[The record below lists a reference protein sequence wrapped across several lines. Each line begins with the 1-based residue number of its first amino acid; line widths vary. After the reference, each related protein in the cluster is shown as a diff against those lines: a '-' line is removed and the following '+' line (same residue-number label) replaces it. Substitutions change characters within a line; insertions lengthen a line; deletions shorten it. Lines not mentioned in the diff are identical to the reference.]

1 MTRNEIEVR
10 ESLNIVENCIN
21 KKNYIKEN
29 LMMYGKD
36 TTLQE
41 IIDELDKQID
51 KYNGIVGGIFE
62 KLEPKPTEN
71 SYIEYVEYTPNDFV
85 YDKLNQ
91 FTLFVY
97 FNGDVYRKDGIE
109 RGTQI
114 TRDLVLSV
122 IKDENRTHI
131 TDFNK
136 DLKEYVE
143 HVKNGKGGD
152 RILSDIKTL

>member
-10 ESLNIVENCIN
+10 ESLNIVETCIN

-62 KLEPKPTEN
+62 KLEPKPTC
-71 SYIEYVEYTPNDFV
+71 I
-85 YDKLNQ
+85 
-91 FTLFVY
+91 
-97 FNGDVYRKDGIE
+97 G
-109 RGTQI
+109 
-114 TRDLVLSV
+114 
-122 IKDENRTHI
+122 
-131 TDFNK
+131 
-136 DLKEYVE
+136 
-143 HVKNGKGGD
+143 
-152 RILSDIKTL
+152 